1 MATTP
6 VSQSGVYTNT
16 YTDLPISKEATTSRV
31 LVNNDVL
38 RHVMFTMDA
47 GQVLTEHTSTRAV
60 IVNILEGRFR
70 FTINGKDNEVAPGDV
85 IYLAPNEPH
94 AVEALAPSRMSLTLV
109 VV

>member
-1 MATTP
+1 MTTTP

-60 IVNILEGRFR
+60 IINTRSRPSNPPACPSHSSWCRRGDTKNECWCVEG
-70 FTINGKDNEVAPGDV
+70 TSITTK
-85 IYLAPNEPH
+85 
-94 AVEALAPSRMSLTLV
+94 T
-109 VV
+109 

>member
-6 VSQSGVYTNT
+6 VSQSCVYTNT

-38 RHVMFTMDA
+38 RHVMFTRDA

-60 IVNILEGRFR
+60 IINILEGRFR
-70 FTINGKDNEVAPGDV
+70 FTINGKDNEVVPGDV
-85 IYLAPNEPH
+85 IYLAPNDPH
-94 AVEALAPSRMSLTLV
+94 AVEALEPSRMSLTLV

>member
-47 GQVLTEHTSTRAV
+47 GQVLTRAV
-60 IVNILEGRFR
+60 IINILEGRFR
-70 FTINGKDNEVAPGDV
+70 FTINGKDNEVVPGDI
-85 IYLAPNEPH
+85 IYLAPNDPH
-94 AVEALAPSRMSLTLV
+94 AVEALEPSRMSLTLV

>member
-16 YTDLPISKEATTSRV
+16 YTERPISKEATTSRV

-60 IVNILEGRFR
+60 IINILEGRFR
-70 FTINGKDNEVAPGDV
+70 FTINGKDNEVVPGDV
-85 IYLAPNEPH
+85 IYLAPNDPH
-94 AVEALAPSRMSLTLV
+94 AVEALEPSRMSLTLV

>member
-31 LVNNDVL
+31 LFKNHVL
-38 RHVMFTMDA
+38 RYAMCTLGTGHV
-47 GQVLTEHTSTRAV
+47 LSEHTSTRAV
-60 IVNILEGRFR
+60 IINILEGRFR

-85 IYLAPNEPH
+85 IYLAPNDPH
-94 AVEALAPSRMSLTLV
+94 AVEALEPSRMSLTLV

>member
-6 VSQSGVYTNT
+6 VSQSCVYTNT
-16 YTDLPISKEATTSRV
+16 STDLPISKEATTSRV

-60 IVNILEGRFR
+60 IINILEGRFR
-70 FTINGKDNEVAPGDV
+70 FTINGKDNEVVPGDV
-85 IYLAPNEPH
+85 IYLAPNDPH
-94 AVEALAPSRMSLTLV
+94 AVEALEPSRMSLTLV

>member
-1 MATTP
+1 MTTTP
-6 VSQSGVYTNT
+6 VSQSGVYTN
-16 YTDLPISKEATTSRV
+16 LPISKEATTSRV

-60 IVNILEGRFR
+60 IINILEGRFR
-70 FTINGKDNEVAPGDV
+70 FTINGKDNEVVPGDV
-85 IYLAPNEPH
+85 IYLAPNDPH
-94 AVEALAPSRMSLTLV
+94 AVEALEPSRMSLTLV